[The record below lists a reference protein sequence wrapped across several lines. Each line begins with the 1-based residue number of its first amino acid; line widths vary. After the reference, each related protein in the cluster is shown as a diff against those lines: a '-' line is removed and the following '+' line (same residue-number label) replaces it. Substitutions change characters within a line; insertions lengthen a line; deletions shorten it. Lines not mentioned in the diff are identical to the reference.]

1 MMSGGRTV
9 RRSQSEKKD
18 KKLADDARLLRW
30 WKAWHREQRE
40 AVLAGPHG
48 AVLGEL
54 FRMLENLQHVQ
65 PSQLIGLVRAIDW
78 AVIDTDTKLTT
89 LHELNAAIT
98 KFREKRGL
106 EPIDDALPGE
116 PDTPFRTI
124 KAILFP
130 ASPHCEGA
138 HRGEARSEYP

>member
-1 MMSGGRTV
+1 MTRRTAV
-9 RRSQSEKKD
+9 QAEKELRD
-18 KKLADDARLLRW
+18 NARLLRW

-48 AVLGEL
+48 AVLAEL
-54 FRMLENLQHVQ
+54 FRMVKNLQHVQ
-65 PSQLIGLVRAIDW
+65 PAQLIGLARSIDW
-78 AVIDTDTKLTT
+78 AAIDADTKLVT

-98 KFREKRGL
+98 RFREKRGL
-106 EPIDDALPGE
+106 EPIDDTVSDE
-116 PDTPFRTI
+116 PPFRTI

-138 HRGEARSEYP
+138 HRGAARSE

>member
-1 MMSGGRTV
+1 MRLKSDKA
-9 RRSQSEKKD
+9 Q

-54 FRMLENLQHVQ
+54 LRMFKNLQHVQ
-65 PSQLIGLVRAIDW
+65 PVQLIGFVNSIDW
-78 AVIDTDTKLTT
+78 TVIPYDTRLVV
-89 LHELNAAIT
+89 LHEINAAIT
-98 KFREKRGL
+98 RFREKRGV
-106 EPIDDALPGE
+106 EPIDDALPGK

-124 KAILFP
+124 KAIMFTT
-130 ASPHCEGA
+130 ASPPREGV
-138 HRGEARSEYP
+138 HRDAARPE